1 MGHEICS
8 VWCRCRV
15 GLLSRLFV
23 IISQP
28 GRLKDRKE
36 PNWLRPMI
44 DTGFGSCLAKAPS
57 STPLGEVIDFC
68 LLTICAFYP
77 LPAQTRSYQRVSAV
91 CSELWQTRPDT
102 HAPWFFLR
110 LWRFINH
117 LLIYKVLVCLAL
129 ARIYKAPKSQKELWR
144 FINHLLTYLLTIT
157 ITRLL
162 YTRLIKSV
170 NLERPISGKLENRIK
185 QIWPKLEPKKTM
197 RKLNPGFSTDRKL
210 SRLQFIRKKNKSITE
225 LKIAS
230 KYFSFRETK
239 INKCK
244 ITLNLRN
251 LKLIKPDWKN
261 NLRIGTHFIF
271 PEA

>member
-1 MGHEICS
+1 M
-8 VWCRCRV
+8 
-15 GLLSRLFV
+15 
-23 IISQP
+23 
-28 GRLKDRKE
+28 
-36 PNWLRPMI
+36 
-44 DTGFGSCLAKAPS
+44 
-57 STPLGEVIDFC
+57 
-68 LLTICAFYP
+68 
-77 LPAQTRSYQRVSAV
+77 
-91 CSELWQTRPDT
+91 
-102 HAPWFFLR
+102 
-110 LWRFINH
+110 
-117 LLIYKVLVCLAL
+117 
-129 ARIYKAPKSQKELWR
+129 IYKAPKFFLRLWR

-251 LKLIKPDWKN
+251 LKLIKPD
-261 NLRIGTHFIF
+261 
-271 PEA
+271 